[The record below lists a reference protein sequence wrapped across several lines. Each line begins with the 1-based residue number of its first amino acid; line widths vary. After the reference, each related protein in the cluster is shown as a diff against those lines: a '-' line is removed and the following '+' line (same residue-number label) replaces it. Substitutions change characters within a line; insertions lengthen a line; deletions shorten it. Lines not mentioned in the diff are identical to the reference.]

1 MSIVL
6 STCAII
12 ITVIIILVGLELI
25 DTLKKIKAASEAVEK
40 LSKDIDDRVMDVE
53 PAFKMVNGVSSQ
65 INNLVSNLINSI
77 PYNIAHNYIG
87 GKGIN
92 NLVSMVSNL
101 INSIPYI
108 AHIFKKQ

>member
-77 PYNIAHNYIG
+77 AS
-87 GKGIN
+87 
-92 NLVSMVSNL
+92 L
-101 INSIPYI
+101 
-108 AHIFKKQ
+108 FKKQ